1 MFICLFICLQFH
13 IPNIKFFA
21 TTATT
26 MDTENKLKQ
35 LLKQYNLE
43 KFYAK
48 LEEEGYDCIADV
60 RDIGDAEL
68 KEYGFKAGHIKKF
81 RRAIAE
87 NIESGDLSSS
97 MHSAPSTPA
106 PPVKKAPAPPSRMR
120 RSSSIQ
126 AGKYTISLYDNE
138 KKSSGKTSI
147 RRCTKKG
154 KSKGYAAKIGKK
166 GDKAL
171 QLERR
176 VLEFLSEQ
184 PGHEDSIVCY
194 EEWED
199 ELCDPK
205 SGEPT
210 GESALI
216 MELGDGIDDNTGNLS
231 EQIKEYFSRFNYSE
245 KLNIAEELLKCFE
258 FIHKFGIVH
267 GDVKRKF

>member
-1 MFICLFICLQFH
+1 
-13 IPNIKFFA
+13 
-21 TTATT
+21 
-26 MDTENKLKQ
+26 MDNENELKQ
-35 LLKQYNLE
+35 LLKQYKLE
-43 KFYAK
+43 KFYTT
-48 LEEEGYDCIADV
+48 LEEVGYDCIADV
-60 RDIGDAEL
+60 CDIDNAEL

-87 NIESGDLSSS
+87 NTEPANRSGSID
-97 MHSAPSTPA
+97 SAPSTPSA
-106 PPVKKAPAPPSRMR
+106 PVGKAPAPLSRLR
-120 RSSSIQ
+120 RTSSIL

-147 RRCTKKG
+147 RRCAKKG
-154 KSKGYAAKIGKK
+154 KSKAYVAKIGKK

-171 QLERR
+171 KRERN

-184 PGHEDSIVCY
+184 EGHDNFIVSY

-210 GESALI
+210 GDSALI
-216 MELGDGIDDNTGNLS
+216 MERGEGMDDNTGNLS
-231 EQIKEYFSRFNYSE
+231 EQIKLYFTDWEYPN
-245 KLNIAEELLKCFE
+245 KLIFAKQLLKCFK